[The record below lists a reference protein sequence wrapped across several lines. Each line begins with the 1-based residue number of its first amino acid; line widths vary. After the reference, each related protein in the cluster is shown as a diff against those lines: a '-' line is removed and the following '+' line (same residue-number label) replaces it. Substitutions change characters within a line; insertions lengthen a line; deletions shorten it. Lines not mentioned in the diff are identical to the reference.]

1 MMKVGG
7 IALMTSVA
15 LGSGNGISA
24 EGDVRWRMSGEGDEA
39 LLATSDSEGTDNFG
53 PLMFNCKKGSGLA
66 TAEGDMSNDLR
77 ATIAAI
83 ILHDEEPSITMVP
96 DDSSAFGVEAFTGMT
111 GWHYRFRLSVTG
123 PAFEQ
128 LVRAGSFHVK
138 IGDSLVSSDFKVG
151 LENVRRFQDFC
162 KAPSK

>member
-1 MMKVGG
+1 M
-7 IALMTSVA
+7 ASVA
-15 LGSGNGISA
+15 LGSGNGTSA
-24 EGDVRWRMSGEGDEA
+24 EGDVQWRMSGEGDEA

-53 PLMFNCKKGSGLA
+53 PLMFNCKKSSGMA

-77 ATIAAI
+77 ATIAAM
-83 ILHDEEPSITMVP
+83 ILHDEEPSIAMVP

-128 LVRAGSFHVK
+128 FVRAGGFHFR
-138 IGDSLVSSDFKVG
+138 IGDSLVGSDFKVG
-151 LENVRRFQDFC
+151 LDNVRKFQEFC
-162 KAPSK
+162 KRPSS

>member
-1 MMKVGG
+1 MMKAGG
-7 IALMTSVA
+7 VALLASVA
-15 LGSGNGISA
+15 LGSVNGMSA
-24 EGDVRWRMSGEGDEA
+24 ESDVQWRISGEGDEA

-53 PLMFNCKKGSGLA
+53 PLMFHCKKGSGLA
-66 TAEGDMSNDLR
+66 TAEGDMSNDMR
-77 ATIAAI
+77 ATIAAM
-83 ILHDEEPSITMVP
+83 ILHDDDPSITMVP

-128 LVRAGSFHVK
+128 FVRAGIFHFK
-138 IGDSLVSSDFKVG
+138 IGDNLVSSDFKVG
-151 LENVRRFQDFC
+151 LENVRKFQDFC